1 MRRVVAAALSFL
13 SAISLLPAGPY
24 VTPTSGIR
32 WNDVGGLRWN
42 DVGGIRWNDVGGL
55 RWNDVGGIRWNDVGG
70 TLGSDASGLRWND
83 VGGIRWN
90 DVGGIDFEDTVDNG
104 IAAVDPQIL
113 TLLSNLPDSS
123 LIDVVI
129 TYRALPTAADLVA
142 LNALG
147 ITGGTI
153 FRRLPMVVVNATK
166 DQIRAVAALPAVR
179 SVYSDRTLS
188 FFDTDSRA
196 LISVPE
202 VVADPALRAP
212 GGAALTGAGVTLAVL
227 DTGVDGTH
235 PDLPFGSKVVGN
247 VRLNGAGGTGV
258 GFGYPVPTEG
268 VVDSDLVLGH
278 GTAVASVAAGS
289 GTASGG
295 AYQGVAPG
303 ASILALS
310 AGDLF
315 IINVLEGF
323 DYLLDNRVRYGVRVV
338 NCSWGTV
345 GFFDPDDPVNV
356 ATRLLYDAGVTVVFA
371 AGNNGP
377 APDTLNPYAVAPWV
391 IGVGSVGR
399 DGRLSA
405 FSSRGIFEEI
415 LEHPTLAA
423 PGEGI
428 VAANPA
434 ALGVVNGVTGVADPS
449 GGATVAPQ
457 YAVYYSA
464 VSGTSFAAPHV
475 AGVIALMLQAA
486 PSLTPGAVK
495 QILQATAMPMLEQD
509 RSAAGAGRLD
519 AWAALTQ
526 GLDAARPFGSYWPL
540 WLDQRT
546 YRYDHGPAVET
557 SAAVPAGG
565 TLSQPFVLDAPVA
578 AWRLSLAWSDASA
591 ADLDLVLQDE
601 FGTEI
606 GRSDSIN
613 GTSLF
618 AHTEGIDLAGA
629 IPRRLTALVSFKGGA
644 GAADEPITLLQEP
657 SVATLTGFTDL
668 GRLSAADRDL
678 LARAVSRHLL
688 EGHGDRFDASTPLTR
703 GEAARAFGL
712 VAGLPQRVPA
722 VASFADVTTTSPD
735 YPFVE
740 TCAGLRARAVLIDPK
755 SPGQFGPGDAID
767 RLIFAVGAVR
777 AAGLASQA
785 DARAGEVLGLQDDAS
800 IPLPLRGYAVIALER
815 GFMDTLPANPGA
827 RFSPS
832 GKVPRL
838 AAARFLLN
846 VLGTRAGM
854 ALVPPQTAQS
864 VFGDLKSTEGRTG
877 TGKAPVRSRAGAG
890 GSGSAGVPVVVVRP
904 R

>member
-1 MRRVVAAALSFL
+1 MRLAAAALLAFL
-13 SAISLLPAGPY
+13 STVAVNPAGPY

-55 RWNDVGGIRWNDVGG
+55 RWNDVGGIRWSDVGG

-90 DVGGIDFEDTVDNG
+90 DVGGVDFEDAVETGV
-104 IAAVDPQIL
+104 AAVDPEIL
-113 TLLSNLPDSS
+113 TFLSNLPDSS

-129 TYRALPTAADLVA
+129 TYRSMPTPADLA
-142 LNALG
+142 TLNGLG
-147 ITGGTI
+147 IAGGTI

-196 LISVPE
+196 LVSMPE
-202 VVADPALRAP
+202 VEADPALRAP
-212 GGAALTGAGVTLAVL
+212 GGAPLTGAGVTIAVL

-247 VRLNGAGGTGV
+247 VRLNGAGGIGP
-258 GFGYPVPTEG
+258 GFRTPVPAEG

-278 GTAVASVAAGS
+278 GTAVASVAAGT
-289 GTASGG
+289 GAASGG
-295 AYQGVAPG
+295 AYEGVAPG

-323 DYLLDNRVRYGVRVV
+323 DYLLDNRTRYGVRVV

-356 ATRLLYDAGVTVVFA
+356 ATRLLYDAGVTVIFA

-391 IGVGSVGR
+391 IGVGAIDR
-399 DGRLSA
+399 AARLSA

-415 LEHPTLAA
+415 LEHPTLTA

-434 ALGVVNGVTGVADPS
+434 ALGGVYGVSGVADPA

-457 YAVYYSA
+457 DAVYYSA

-475 AGVIALMLQAA
+475 AGVVALMLQASPA
-486 PSLTPGAVK
+486 LTPEAIK
-495 QILQATAMPMLEQD
+495 QILQETATPMPEQD

-519 AWAALTQ
+519 AWAALTRA
-526 GLDAARPFGSYWPL
+526 LDAARPFGTFFPG
-540 WLDQRT
+540 WLDLRA
-546 YRYDHGPAVET
+546 YRYDHGEAVET
-557 SAAVPAGG
+557 TGTVPSGG
-565 TLSQPFVLDAPVA
+565 TLSVPITLDAPVA
-578 AWRLSLAWSDASA
+578 AWRLSLAWSDDSA

-601 FGTEI
+601 FGAEI

-629 IPRRLTALVSFKGGA
+629 IPRRLTALVSCKGGA
-644 GAADEPITLLQEP
+644 GTADQPIRMRQEA
-657 SVATLTGFTDL
+657 SVAVLTGFGDL

-678 LARAVSRHLL
+678 LARAVSRHVL
-688 EGHGDRFDASTPLTR
+688 EGHGDRFDPSQPLTR
-703 GEAARAFGL
+703 GDAARAL
-712 VAGLPQRVPA
+712 ALTAGLPQRIPA
-722 VASFADVTTTSPD
+722 SPSFADVPAAAAGF
-735 YPFVE
+735 PFVE
-740 TCAGLRARAVLIDPK
+740 TCAGARARTLLLDPK
-755 SPGQFGPGDAID
+755 GPGQFGPDDAID
-767 RLIFAVGAVR
+767 RLTFAVAEVR

-785 DARAGEVLGLQDDAS
+785 EARAGEVLGFQDDAS
-800 IPLPLRGYAVIALER
+800 VPLALRGYAAIALER
-815 GFMDTLPANPGA
+815 GFIDTVPGNTA
-827 RFSPS
+827 PRFSPS

-838 AAARFLLN
+838 SAARDLLAL
-846 VLGTRAGM
+846 LGARSGV
-854 ALVPPQTAQS
+854 ALVPPQTVRA
-864 VFGDLKSTEGRTG
+864 VLGGFKSADGEKTGR
-877 TGKAPVRSRAGAG
+877 KAARRADRFVNPPAVNSRKK
-890 GSGSAGVPVVVVRP
+890 P
-904 R
+904 